1 LYLPT
6 TSWKACCTVHQLF
19 QVVEPNLREKLFDF
33 SVKINLYHF
42 NIYPSKLNV
51 DGRLTSFATLKLCNF
66 ATQQPMNLTSNK
78 LWQDR
83 IYLLLAGIFV
93 ASLISSN
100 LIFQKFFFWTPLEFL
115 AHPEAV
121 GVIAW
126 LSSFTFELSVGIL
139 PYPIT
144 FLVTDLISEI
154 YGREKANRVVLVGF
168 ISSIFIMGVVMVGDM
183 ASATQWSPVDD
194 NTFSRVFGLFGPA
207 VFASMTAYITAQF
220 IDIRIFHFWK
230 RKTKN
235 RHLWL
240 RNNGST
246 IFSQLIDTLSV
257 LLLLCTFGVIEWVR
271 FYPLLIN
278 GFLFKV
284 LVALIDTP
292 FFYLF
297 SNLLRKLFNLKLG
310 EEVEM

>member
-1 LYLPT
+1 
-6 TSWKACCTVHQLF
+6 
-19 QVVEPNLREKLFDF
+19 
-33 SVKINLYHF
+33 
-42 NIYPSKLNV
+42 
-51 DGRLTSFATLKLCNF
+51 
-66 ATQQPMNLTSNK
+66 MNSDSNK

-83 IYLLLAGIFV
+83 IYLLLGGIFI

-100 LIFQKFFFWTPLEFL
+100 LIFQKFFFWTPFAFL
-115 AHPEAV
+115 ANIDSGNWV
-121 GVIAW
+121 SW
-126 LSSFTFELSVGIL
+126 LSEYTFELSVGIL

-144 FLVTDLISEI
+144 FLVTDIISEI
-154 YGREKANRVVLVGF
+154 YGREKANRVVMVGF

-183 ASATQWSPVDD
+183 VSATQWSPVDD
-194 NTFSRVFGLFGPA
+194 SVFHRVFGLFGPA

-230 RKTKN
+230 RKTNN

-257 LLLLCTFGVIEWVR
+257 LFLLCSFGVIDWVR
-271 FYPLLIN
+271 FYPLLLN

-297 SNLLRKLFNLKLG
+297 SHLLRKYFGLKLG
-310 EEVEM
+310 EELEI

>member
-1 LYLPT
+1 
-6 TSWKACCTVHQLF
+6 
-19 QVVEPNLREKLFDF
+19 
-33 SVKINLYHF
+33 
-42 NIYPSKLNV
+42 
-51 DGRLTSFATLKLCNF
+51 
-66 ATQQPMNLTSNK
+66 MNSGSNK

-83 IYLLLAGIFV
+83 IYLLLGGIFI

-100 LIFQKFFFWTPLEFL
+100 LIFQKFFFWTPFAFL
-115 AHPEAV
+115 ANPDSGNWV
-121 GVIAW
+121 GW
-126 LSSFTFELSVGIL
+126 LSEYTFELSVGIL

-154 YGREKANRVVLVGF
+154 YGREKANRAVMVGF
-168 ISSIFIMGVVMVGDM
+168 IASIFIMGVVMVGDM
-183 ASATQWSPVDD
+183 VSATQWSPVDD
-194 NTFSRVFGLFGPA
+194 AVFHRVFGLFGPA

-230 RKTKN
+230 RKTNN

-257 LLLLCTFGVIEWVR
+257 LFLLCSFGIIDWVR
-271 FYPLLIN
+271 FYPLLLN

-297 SNLLRKLFNLKLG
+297 SHLLRNFFGLKLG
-310 EEVEM
+310 EELEI

>member
-1 LYLPT
+1 
-6 TSWKACCTVHQLF
+6 
-19 QVVEPNLREKLFDF
+19 
-33 SVKINLYHF
+33 
-42 NIYPSKLNV
+42 
-51 DGRLTSFATLKLCNF
+51 
-66 ATQQPMNLTSNK
+66 MNSDLNK

-83 IYLLLAGIFV
+83 IYLLLGGIFI

-100 LIFQKFFFWTPLEFL
+100 LIFQKFFFWTPFAFL
-115 AHPEAV
+115 ASPDSGSWV
-121 GVIAW
+121 SW
-126 LSSFTFELSVGIL
+126 LSEYTFELSVGIL

-144 FLVTDLISEI
+144 FLVTDIISEI
-154 YGREKANRVVLVGF
+154 YGREKANRVVMVGF

-183 ASATQWSPVDD
+183 VSATQWSPVDD
-194 NTFSRVFGLFGPA
+194 SIFHRVFGLFGPA

-230 RKTKN
+230 RKTNN

-257 LLLLCTFGVIEWVR
+257 LFLLCSFGVIDWVR
-271 FYPLLIN
+271 FYPLLLN

-297 SNLLRKLFNLKLG
+297 SHLLRKYFGLKLG
-310 EEVEM
+310 EELEI

>member
-1 LYLPT
+1 MDSP
-6 TSWKACCTVHQLF
+6 
-19 QVVEPNLREKLFDF
+19 
-33 SVKINLYHF
+33 
-42 NIYPSKLNV
+42 
-51 DGRLTSFATLKLCNF
+51 
-66 ATQQPMNLTSNK
+66 SNK

-83 IYLLLAGIFV
+83 LYLILTGIFI

-100 LIFQKFFFWTPLEFL
+100 LIFQKFFFWTPFAFL
-115 AHPEAV
+115 ANPNSGNWV
-121 GVIAW
+121 SW
-126 LSSFTFELSVGIL
+126 LSEYTFELSVGIL
-139 PYPIT
+139 PYPIK
-144 FLVTDLISEI
+144 FLVTDIISEI
-154 YGREKANRVVLVGF
+154 YGREKANRVVMVGF
-168 ISSIFIMGVVMVGDM
+168 IASIFIMGVVMVGDM
-183 ASATQWSPVDD
+183 VLATQWSPVDD
-194 NTFSRVFGLFGPA
+194 SIFHRVFGLFGPA

-230 RKTKN
+230 RKTNN

-257 LLLLCTFGVIEWVR
+257 LFLLCSFGVIDWVR
-271 FYPLLIN
+271 FYPLLLN

-297 SNLLRKLFNLKLG
+297 SHLLRKFFGLKLG
-310 EEVEM
+310 EELEI

>member
-1 LYLPT
+1 
-6 TSWKACCTVHQLF
+6 
-19 QVVEPNLREKLFDF
+19 
-33 SVKINLYHF
+33 
-42 NIYPSKLNV
+42 
-51 DGRLTSFATLKLCNF
+51 
-66 ATQQPMNLTSNK
+66 MNSDSNK

-83 IYLLLAGIFV
+83 IYLLLGGIFI

-100 LIFQKFFFWTPLEFL
+100 LIFQKFFFWTPFAFL
-115 AHPEAV
+115 ASPDSGSWV
-121 GVIAW
+121 SW
-126 LSSFTFELSVGIL
+126 LSEYTFELSVGIL

-144 FLVTDLISEI
+144 FLVTDIISEI
-154 YGREKANRVVLVGF
+154 YGREKANRVVMVGF

-183 ASATQWSPVDD
+183 VSATQWSPVDD
-194 NTFSRVFGLFGPA
+194 SVFHRVFGLYGPA

-230 RKTKN
+230 RKTNN

-257 LLLLCTFGVIEWVR
+257 LFLLCSFGVIDWVR
-271 FYPLLIN
+271 FYPLLLN

-297 SNLLRKLFNLKLG
+297 SHLLRKFFGLKLG
-310 EEVEM
+310 EELEI

>member
-1 LYLPT
+1 
-6 TSWKACCTVHQLF
+6 
-19 QVVEPNLREKLFDF
+19 
-33 SVKINLYHF
+33 
-42 NIYPSKLNV
+42 
-51 DGRLTSFATLKLCNF
+51 
-66 ATQQPMNLTSNK
+66 MNSDSNK

-83 IYLLLAGIFV
+83 IYLLLAGIFI

-100 LIFQKFFFWTPLEFL
+100 LIFQKFFFWTPFAFL
-115 AHPEAV
+115 ANSDS
-121 GVIAW
+121 GNW
-126 LSSFTFELSVGIL
+126 LSWLSEYTFELSVGIL

-144 FLVTDLISEI
+144 FLVTDIISEI
-154 YGREKANRVVLVGF
+154 YGREKANRVVMVGF

-183 ASATQWSPVDD
+183 VSATRWSPVDD
-194 NTFSRVFGLFGPA
+194 SVFHRVFGLFGPA

-230 RKTKN
+230 RKTNN

-257 LLLLCTFGVIEWVR
+257 LFLLCSFGVIDWVR
-271 FYPLLIN
+271 FYPLLLN

-297 SNLLRKLFNLKLG
+297 SHLLRNLFGLKLG
-310 EEVEM
+310 EELEI